1 MKTYAFGFPRLGAQR
16 EFKKAVESYWAG
28 TLAEPALRAELER
41 IQEDILAR
49 YRAHVDYYAVGEV
62 TPYDSMLDTAVMA
75 GVYAPQTL
83 QEYYELCRGAQALEM
98 TKWFNTNYHYLVTDF
113 AAVGAVKFRLA
124 RNVIKEAAE
133 KYSGGIPRAIGPFTF
148 LKLSKGIGVEE
159 FAGRLQELAGVYAEA
174 MRGVK
179 DVHLDEPAF
188 VLELSE
194 AEIAAIKEAYAV
206 LAQAGSRMHVF
217 TYYDSVDWL
226 GELYTLP
233 VASLGLDF
241 VHGRKNLSYI
251 EKHGFPADKTL
262 VAGVVDGRNVWRID
276 PAHVARVVKALGVPD
291 ERLMISNACPLMH
304 VPITVKDQELPSA
317 LVPQLAFAE
326 EKLYE
331 LKLIADAYA
340 GKNIGTWK
348 QSSTFGRNAAVQ
360 ARVAQLTEKDFV
372 RQPAYAERAQQQR
385 ATLQL
390 PLFPTTTIGSFPQTA
405 DVRAARAQ
413 HAKGA
418 LDDAAYEGFI
428 QEKMKELVAYQ
439 EEVGLDVLVHGEY
452 ERSDMVE
459 YFAQQ
464 LEGIAT
470 TKNGWILS
478 YGTRTYRPAI
488 IFGDVHRAAPMT
500 VKEARYAQSLTK
512 KPMKG
517 MLTGAV
523 TIIAWNYV
531 REDIPV
537 HEVAWQISLALKD
550 EIADLEAAG
559 IRIIQIDEAAFKEKA
574 PVKKRD
580 YAGYFDWAVK
590 SFRLATSSVKA
601 ETQIHS
607 HMCYSEFNDIIKE
620 IQAMDFDVVSIEAS
634 RSRGDIVEGFERVGF
649 DRQIGL
655 GVWDIHSPAVPS
667 EEAMRATVERALKVI
682 PKENFWINPD
692 CGLKTRGWDET
703 TKALRNM
710 VAVAR
715 ALRKAYQ

>member
-16 EFKKAVESYWAG
+16 EFKKAVEAFWAG
-28 TLAEPALRAELER
+28 KLDETGLRAELEQL
-41 IQEDILAR
+41 QEDILGR

-62 TPYDSMLDTAVMA
+62 TPYDSMLDTAIMA
-75 GVYAPQTL
+75 GVYAPKNL
-83 QEYYELCRGAQALEM
+83 REYYELCRGAQALEM

-113 AAVGAVKFRLA
+113 SALGAVKFRLA
-124 RNVIKEAAE
+124 RNLIKEAAE

-148 LKLSKGIGVEE
+148 LKLSKGISAKE
-159 FAGRLQELAGVYAEA
+159 FTARLKELAGVYAEA
-174 MRGVK
+174 LKGVK
-179 DVHLDEPAF
+179 DVHVDEPAF
-188 VLELSE
+188 VLELSAE
-194 AEIAAIKEAYAV
+194 EIAAIKEAYAV
-206 LAQAGSRMHVF
+206 MAGAGCRMHVF

-241 VHGRKNLSYI
+241 VHGKKNLGYI
-251 EKHGFPADKTL
+251 EKHGFPTDKVL
-262 VAGVVDGRNVWRID
+262 VAGVVDGRNVWRVD
-276 PAHVARVVKALGVPD
+276 PAHLARILKALGVPE
-291 ERLMISNACPLMH
+291 ERLMVSNACPLMH
-304 VPITVKDQELPSA
+304 VPMTVKDQELPSA

-331 LKLIADAYA
+331 LKLIAEAYA

-372 RQPAYAERAQQQR
+372 RQPAYAERAKKQQEN
-385 ATLQL
+385 LQL

-418 LDDAAYEGFI
+418 MDDAAYEKFV
-428 QEKMKELVAYQ
+428 QDKMRELVRYQ
-439 EEVGLDVLVHGEY
+439 EELGLDVLVHGEF

-459 YFAQQ
+459 FFAQQ

-488 IFGDVHRAAPMT
+488 IFGDVHRPAPMT
-500 VKEARYAQSLTK
+500 VKEARFAQSLTK

-537 HEVAWQISLALKD
+537 HEVAWQLSLAVKD

-559 IRIIQIDEAAFKEKA
+559 IKIIQIDEAAFKERA

-580 YAGYFDWAVK
+580 YGAYFDWAVK
-590 SFRLATSSVKA
+590 SFRLATSSVKP

-620 IQAMDFDVVSIEAS
+620 IAAMDFDVISIEAS
-634 RSRGDIVEGFERVGF
+634 RSRGDIMEGFERAGF

-655 GVWDIHSPAVPS
+655 GVWDIHSPAVPTK
-667 EEAMRATVERALKVI
+667 EAMRATVERALKVI

-692 CGLKTRGWDET
+692 CGLKTRGWEET
-703 TKALRNM
+703 TKALQNM

-715 ALRKAYQ
+715 ELREVYQ